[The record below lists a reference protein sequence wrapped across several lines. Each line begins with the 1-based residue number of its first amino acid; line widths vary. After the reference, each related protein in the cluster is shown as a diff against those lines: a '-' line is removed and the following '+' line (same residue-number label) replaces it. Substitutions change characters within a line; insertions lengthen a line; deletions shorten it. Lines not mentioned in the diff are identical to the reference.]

1 MLFTCWR
8 SATWSRAGKALEYIS
23 NMLKD
28 DLFYN
33 TNGKMHNS
41 STERME
47 GFLPMSSW
55 KTELCPREA
64 TVFGKAVSVKSRNL

>member
-1 MLFTCWR
+1 
-8 SATWSRAGKALEYIS
+8 
-23 NMLKD
+23 MLKD